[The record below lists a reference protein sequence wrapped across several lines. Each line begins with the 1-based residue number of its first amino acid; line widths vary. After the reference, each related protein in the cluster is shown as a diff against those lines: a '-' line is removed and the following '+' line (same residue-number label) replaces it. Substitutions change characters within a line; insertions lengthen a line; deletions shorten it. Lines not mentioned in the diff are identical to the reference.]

1 MPEDFLPDGLNAVLK
16 DLTSIDNMINI
27 LEIYMNQL
35 GFYVSDAKQAEKKA
49 LNFLII
55 FAVLFNRH
63 KLAMVLWK
71 RTEDP
76 VAIALIC
83 SLISK
88 NLLKYCQENYVK
100 SQIEKNQKAFAQAA
114 IGVLDTSFQ
123 ENDPRSY
130 SMLNYKHADWND
142 CNVLELAYN
151 AKNLDFIA
159 HPCCQKI
166 LTKRLF
172 GFIQVQYF

>member
-1 MPEDFLPDGLNAVLK
+1 
-16 DLTSIDNMINI
+16 MINI

-55 FAVLFNRH
+55 YAVLFNRH
-63 KLAMVLWK
+63 KLAKVLWK

-76 VAIALIC
+76 VAVALMC
-83 SLISK
+83 SLIYK
-88 NLLKYCQENYVK
+88 NLVRYCQENYVR
-100 SQIEKNQKAFAQAA
+100 SQIEKNQKDFAQAA
-114 IGVLDTSFQ
+114 IGVLDMSFQ

-130 SMLNYKHADWND
+130 AMLSYKYPDWND

-159 HPCCQKI
+159 HPCCQRI

-172 GFIQVQYF
+172 GSIQVLKRHRLRVKIYSLKRDNLIFLKFFV